1 MATVIIGLVGEGGA
15 GKGTIAAYLK
25 EKHQAATCR
34 FSDALNDILARL
46 DVESTRENLIELSE
60 ILRKSF
66 GETVIARAVARWAR
80 ERTEEIIAVDGIRRM
95 GDIET
100 LGKLPGFHLV
110 YVTADPKTRYERM
123 IRRGEK
129 AGETEMTYE
138 RFLVQEQ
145 LPTEV
150 SIKDVAAHAE
160 EKIDNNGGLDQL
172 HTQVDELM
180 HKWKS

>member
-1 MATVIIGLVGEGGA
+1 MANVIFGIVGEGGA

-25 EKHQAATCR
+25 EKHKAATCR
-34 FSDALNDILARL
+34 FSDALNDMLARL
-46 DVESTRENLIELSE
+46 DVEPTRENLIELSE

-66 GETVIARAVARWAR
+66 GETVLARAVARWAKQR
-80 ERTEEIIAVDGIRRM
+80 PEEVIVVDGIRRM

-100 LGKLPGFHLV
+100 LGKLPEFHLV
-110 YVTADPKTRYERM
+110 YVTADLQTRYERI

-138 RFLVQEQ
+138 RFLSQEQ

-150 SIKDVAAHAE
+150 SIKEVAIHAE
-160 EKIDNNGGLDQL
+160 ATINNNGTLDQL
-172 HTQVDELM
+172 YAQVDELM
-180 HKWKS
+180 LKWKP

>member
-46 DVESTRENLIELSE
+46 DVEPTRENLIELSE

-66 GETVIARAVARWAR
+66 GETVLARAIARWTRSADR
-80 ERTEEIIAVDGIRRM
+80 EVIVIDGVRRM

-100 LGKLPGFHLV
+100 FSKLPGFHL
-110 YVTADPKTRYERM
+110 
-123 IRRGEK
+123 
-129 AGETEMTYE
+129 
-138 RFLVQEQ
+138 
-145 LPTEV
+145 
-150 SIKDVAAHAE
+150 
-160 EKIDNNGGLDQL
+160 
-172 HTQVDELM
+172 
-180 HKWKS
+180 